1 MMLMGAMRRPRTW
14 IVAGVVLVGLAGLVL
29 AESGSAVLTADTQK
43 PLQRVADFLRASPQ
57 VSLTLQPILSE
68 RDLAALRARGATA
81 RIQSV
86 QRQEK
91 LAELAEAAVRVFKA
105 TYPERPVPKA
115 TEEIVA
121 ALAERESVTE
131 DERSAL
137 TSRRLEVT
145 RKALVEEAGVEADRL
160 VAAPPAATASQ
171 PSGDGRIE
179 FDLKPS

>member
-1 MMLMGAMRRPRTW
+1 VDHRR
-14 IVAGVVLVGLAGLVL
+14 
-29 AESGSAVLTADTQK
+29 
-43 PLQRVADFLRASPQ
+43 QRVADFMRASPQ

-81 RIQSV
+81 RIQNV

-91 LAELAEAAVRVFKA
+91 LAELAEAAVRAFKA

-137 TSRRLEVT
+137 TARRLEVT
-145 RKALVEEAGVEADRL
+145 RKALVEDAGVEVNRL
-160 VAAPPAATASQ
+160 QAPPAAPAAAAASGEQ
-171 PSGDGRIE
+171 TGEGRIE